1 MIYLLE
7 LTTVV
12 EGWLLGV
19 NPLDQPGVEAYKNFM
34 FGLLE
39 RPDAPQFARYR
50 AALTA
55 AGPRPAR
62 VLVVIL
68 LVLTPRPLST

>member
-55 AGPRPAR
+55 AGPRPDEFR
-62 VLVVIL
+62 W
-68 LVLTPRPLST
+68 